1 MANQKAIDKDYL
13 LAQLQNFTA
22 EILAQYFVQAER
34 GKGLISNDELAQ
46 ITANTLA
53 IESMKQNQGGVNAA
67 AVEKIVDDKISN
79 VIAGAPSSFDTL
91 KEISD
96 WISSHGNSA
105 AAMNTEIKGKAD
117 SFTYDHE
124 TGQFELKSG
133 DTVLESTVIQTTGG
147 QSNFIV
153 YPEFEVDFESG
164 HISAIGGAGVEF
176 SINDSG
182 HLESEVL

>member
-13 LAQLQNFTA
+13 LMQLQNFTA

-34 GKGLISNDELAQ
+34 GKSLISNDELAQ

-53 IESMKQNQGGVNAA
+53 IESMQQNGGMDTA
-67 AVEKIVDDKISN
+67 AVEKLVDDKILD
-79 VIAGAPSSFDTL
+79 VIAGAPTSFDTL

-133 DTVLESTVIQTTGG
+133 DRVLESTIIQTTGG

-153 YPEFEVDFESG
+153 YPEFDMDFETG
-164 HISAIGGAGVEF
+164 HLSAIGGAGVEF
-176 SINDSG
+176 SINESG

>member
-1 MANQKAIDKDYL
+1 MANQKAIDRDYL
-13 LAQLQNFTA
+13 LTQLQNFTA

-34 GKGLISNDELAQ
+34 GKSLISNEELSQ

-53 IESMKQNQGGVNAA
+53 IEDMQQNPGVNTTE
-67 AVEKIVDDKISN
+67 VEKIVDKKLLD
-79 VIAGAPSSFDTL
+79 VIADAPDSFDTL

-117 SFTYDHE
+117 TFTYDHE
-124 TGQFELKSG
+124 TGVFELKAG
-133 DTVLESTVIQTTGG
+133 DRTLESTVIQTSGG
-147 QSNFIV
+147 NSNFIV
-153 YPEFEVDFESG
+153 FPEFEMDFETG
-164 HISAIGGAGVEF
+164 HISAMGGAGVEF
-176 SINDSG
+176 SINESG